1 MISRNHFP
9 SFAASPRAM
18 LLGAGLMVLA
28 GLPQPALAQ
37 AAAPSALACADLLE
51 VLSSEGRVALQGVEF
66 DFNRASLRPESLPA
80 LIAARDAMLVLGGN
94 WQIEGHTDNRG
105 SHGYN
110 QALSEAR
117 ALAVRDWMVAAGVP
131 GSQLSAQG
139 FSFDRPIADNASD
152 AGRARNRRVELVGN
166 VTPDMLGFGGDAA
179 NDPCPATLTPGT
191 LAAAEGA
198 PPPPPIT
205 EWTGAGGQEW
215 LPFSL
220 LMATGYGGE
229 GGWGGERLS
238 MPPGTQPQ
246 ACQALCAA
254 ESQCAAFS
262 FEPAG
267 SFFVEDARCALIG
280 YGTELDLR
288 RDNAYL
294 DGGTYFASGLK
305 PDARLLT
312 PESEEIAQQILADMA
327 EIAELRARVRITA
340 PDAHAPEAWMDVAVD
355 GGVPGSAYQSF
366 LEIAELGDYAFDWR
380 NSRAALFVHDMA
392 DGRSG
397 QIWAPEPGEYVLRYV
412 INHPTASLHTIVE
425 QPLSVRA
432 GASAGGA
439 APAAGTPSGA
449 VAPAR
454 SGTVE
459 PGIDRPGMDIA
470 MTPMSQA
477 DPLACQALCAGDP
490 ECRAWTYV
498 NPGLQGEQAICWTK
512 SGVPE
517 GFENGCCTSGVMDQ
531 AAAPVP
537 PVSQEAGLA
546 SLSFPMVVTP
556 GEAFSVSYTGPLHSG
571 DWIDIITPGNDEDMS
586 GGWGWAWA
594 TGDPAMLSAPAEPG
608 EYSLRYVAEDP
619 ARGRVVLASDTL
631 VVRVEAPVTTAP
643 ADIYRGCEAT
653 AGAVC
658 ELSLPEHDL
667 SLSLMPGY
675 GITEPALYVTAGGV
689 SATRPSFEVV
699 RLGDGATI
707 VMVNARQPSAVYCQD
722 GPAGDSICLTSAIGE
737 ADGMAAAVVLGS
749 LTSAGMAQEVAAMGE
764 DEPAGAPGDLQGAW
778 WFSIDMPGTADDQ
791 AHFIVVE
798 LMQDAGSVAL
808 EGSFL
813 TSPDIGPLRGVSGDA
828 VGVVAGDVLNL
839 TMALE
844 DGATGLVF
852 SGSEYGGDAYRGQV
866 YLAHMPQMPPTGAIL
881 RKVAGPGEDWQ
892 GAPWMHGE
900 ADGMAAALQ
909 MGQQAISGML
919 GDLQGEDRAVAELL
933 GGMMGALSGTG
944 ASPAANPGTTTSP
957 ISEALGG
964 RPLDLGGMPAE
975 ALIELLLPFR
985 SPQP

>member
-1 MISRNHFP
+1 M
-9 SFAASPRAM
+9 AAF
-18 LLGAGLMVLA
+18 V
-28 GLPQPALAQ
+28 ALAQ
-37 AAAPSALACADLLE
+37 PAVAQSPGAQGFSCLQLVEGLAQD
-51 VLSSEGRVALQGVEF
+51 GRVALRGVEF
-66 DFNRASLRPESLPA
+66 DFNRASLRRDSLPA
-80 LIAARDAMLVLGGN
+80 LIAARDAILTLGGN
-94 WQIEGHTDNRG
+94 WRIEGHTDNRG
-105 SHGYN
+105 SHSYN
-110 QALSEAR
+110 LALSEAR
-117 ALAVRDWMVAAGVP
+117 ALAVRDWLSAAGVP
-131 GSQLSAQG
+131 GAQLAVAG
-139 FSFDRPIADNASD
+139 FSFDRPVADNATD
-152 AGRARNRRVELVGN
+152 AGRAQNRRVELVGA
-166 VTPDMLGFGGDAA
+166 VTPDMLGFGGPTGM
-179 NDPCPATLTPGT
+179 DPCPDTLIPGAHATVQ
-191 LAAAEGA
+191 AEGT
-198 PPPPPIT
+198 PPPPAIT
-205 EWTGAGGQEW
+205 DWTGSGGQEW

-229 GGWGGERLS
+229 SGWRGERLA

-246 ACQALCAA
+246 TCQALCTAQS
-254 ESQCAAFS
+254 ECAAFS

-267 SFFVEDARCALIG
+267 ANFVAEASCSLIG
-280 YGTELDLR
+280 YGTELTLR
-288 RDNAYL
+288 RDNGYL
-294 DGGTYFASGLK
+294 DGGIYHASGLK

-340 PDAHAPEAWMDVAVD
+340 PEAHAPEAWMDVAVD
-355 GGVPGSAYQSF
+355 GGVPGSAYHSY

-412 INHPTASLHTIVE
+412 INHPTAALHTIIE

-432 GASAGGA
+432 DAPAGGA
-439 APAAGTPSGA
+439 ALAPATPGGA
-449 VAPAR
+449 AAPAR

-498 NPGLQGEQAICWTK
+498 NPGEQGAQAVCWTK

-531 AAAPVP
+531 AAAPVAP
-537 PVSQEAGLA
+537 ASQEGGLA
-546 SLSFPMVVTP
+546 SLNFPMVVEP
-556 GEAFSVSYTGPLHSG
+556 GEAFAVSHTGPLHPG
-571 DWIDIITPGNDEDMS
+571 DWIDMITPGNDDDMS

-594 TGDPAMLSAPAEPG
+594 TGDPAMLTAPAAEG
-608 EYSLRYVAEDP
+608 EYTLRYVAEDP
-619 ARGRVVLASDTL
+619 TAGRVVLASDTL
-631 VVRVEAPVTTAP
+631 VVRAQPPVTLAP
-643 ADIYRGCEAT
+643 ADVYRRCEAS

-658 ELSLPEHDL
+658 ELVLPEHDL
-667 SLSLMPGY
+667 ALSLMPGY
-675 GITEPALYVTAGGV
+675 GITEPAPYVTAGGV

-699 RLGDGATI
+699 RLGDGAAI
-707 VMVNARQPSAVYCQD
+707 MMVNARQPSAVYCQD
-722 GPAGDSICLTSAIGE
+722 GPAGDNICLTPAMGE
-737 ADGMAAAVVLGS
+737 GDGMAAAVVLGS
-749 LTSAGMAQEVAAMGE
+749 LTSTGMALETTAMGE
-764 DEPAGAPGDLQGAW
+764 DEPAGAPGELQGVW
-778 WFSIDMPGTADDQ
+778 WFSVDMPGTADDQ
-791 AHFIVVE
+791 ANFIVVE
-798 LMQDAGSVAL
+798 LMQDAASIEL

-813 TSPDIGPLRGVSGDA
+813 TAPDIGPLRGVAGDA

-839 TMALE
+839 TMTLA
-844 DGATGLVF
+844 DGTTGLVF
-852 SGSEYGGDAYRGQV
+852 SGNEFGGDTYRGQV

-881 RKVAGPGEDWQ
+881 RKIAGPGEDWQ

-909 MGQQAISGML
+909 MGQQAIQGML
-919 GDLQGEDRAVAELL
+919 GDLQGEDRAMAELL

-944 ASPAANPGTTTSP
+944 ASPAATPGATTSP
-957 ISEALGG
+957 TSEALGG
-964 RPLDLGGMPAE
+964 RPVDLGGMPAE

-985 SPQP
+985 STQP